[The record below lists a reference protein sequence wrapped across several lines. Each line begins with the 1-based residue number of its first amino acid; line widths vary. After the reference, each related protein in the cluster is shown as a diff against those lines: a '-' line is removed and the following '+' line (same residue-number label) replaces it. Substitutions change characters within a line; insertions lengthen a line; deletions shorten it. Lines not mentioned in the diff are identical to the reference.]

1 MASEESSRP
10 DRRDP
15 GSDPVPEVR
24 RDEAGAEHAR
34 EVRRDESDADS
45 PHPNGRSRTPT
56 LTRPHIRAGCR
67 GASGWRRCA
76 GRCASSATTA

>member
-45 PHPNGRSRTPT
+45 PSPE
-56 LTRPHIRAGCR
+56 RPESDAHIRAGCR